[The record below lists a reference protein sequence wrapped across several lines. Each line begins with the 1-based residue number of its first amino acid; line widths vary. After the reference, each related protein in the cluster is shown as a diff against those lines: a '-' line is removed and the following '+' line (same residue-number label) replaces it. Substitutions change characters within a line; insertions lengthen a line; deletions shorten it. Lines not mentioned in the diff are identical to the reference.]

1 LAYSINFK
9 LKQDSLTDHIS
20 TVKFFVSQCEINFG
34 VAWWGLNKH
43 NRKQVGVGWLC
54 ASVSLCDNIFWLGFG
69 IKQKRNSVSSVV
81 RLGFREWGLGFS
93 KKINKGVVG

>member
-54 ASVSLCDNIFWLGFG
+54 ASVS
-69 IKQKRNSVSSVV
+69 SVV